1 MKWGRGV
8 RKDRGMGGGRTKEEG
23 VAGPPCSGT
32 IEQDSFSQ
40 MRRAKEDFNIMP
52 PPLLFFLVS
61 HFLF

>member
-1 MKWGRGV
+1 MGERGY
-8 RKDRGMGGGRTKEEG
+8 KRTEECEEG
-23 VAGPPCSGT
+23 EQRRREWLGCPRSGT

-40 MRRAKEDFNIMP
+40 MCRAKEDFNIMP